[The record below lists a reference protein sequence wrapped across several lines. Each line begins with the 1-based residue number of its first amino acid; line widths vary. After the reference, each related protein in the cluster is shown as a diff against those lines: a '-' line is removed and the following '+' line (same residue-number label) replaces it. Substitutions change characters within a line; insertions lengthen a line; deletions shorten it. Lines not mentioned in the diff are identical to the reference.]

1 MSIMQRFP
9 NYFAD
14 CWYGESRSPE
24 QLDAELVSERL
35 TALNSADDELA
46 LLNSVSLEE
55 QMQHINL
62 YLHYM
67 LKAESPTLI
76 LQQLAPTVYELYKL
90 NIQRFNPNKD
100 AVAEYLTRHLND
112 IAAGLN
118 EINREFVSYHRR
130 QAGK

>member
-1 MSIMQRFP
+1 MSIMERFP

-14 CWYGESRSPE
+14 WWYGENRSAE

-35 TALNSADDELA
+35 TALSSAADELA
-46 LLNSVSLEE
+46 LLNSAGLEE
-55 QMQHINL
+55 QMQHIIL

-76 LQQLAPTVYELYKL
+76 LQQLAPAVYELYKL
-90 NIQRFNPNKD
+90 NIQRFNPSKD
-100 AVAEYLTRHLND
+100 AVAEYLSSHLND

-130 QAGK
+130 QASK